1 MMTTINKGAKKTNLV
16 VININLEFVCETIIL
31 IWLYIMLKLV
41 AWLIR

>member
-1 MMTTINKGAKKTNLV
+1 MVRKKNNLV